1 MNLHLTVT
9 ESEAEILGKALQQ
22 MPFGVVREL
31 FQKLQ
36 LQIAQQQANAAQ
48 PDVAGHVHG

>member
-9 ESEAEILGKALQQ
+9 DAEAEIIGKALQQ

-31 FQKLQ
+31 FAKLQ
-36 LQIAQQQANAAQ
+36 LQIAQQQANAAN
-48 PDVAGHVHG
+48 PAPVES